1 MCTENELKEISFHN
15 ILFVLNMTRDL
26 IVENCLIALCASV
39 VCCHGYMQELEH
51 RRKAERAAHAAMNG
65 PKALAF
71 EYAGPDYEVRFYV
84 TTATTFLSVFGSIL
98 STYVRRYITIVLICL
113 VF

>member
-1 MCTENELKEISFHN
+1 M
-15 ILFVLNMTRDL
+15 VR
-26 IVENCLIALCASV
+26 NCLITLCASV
-39 VCCHGYMQELEH
+39 VCCHDYVQELEH

-71 EYAGPDYEVRFYV
+71 EYAGPDYEVRVYV
-84 TTATTFLSVFGSIL
+84 TTETTFLLVIGRISSTCLGIL
-98 STYVRRYITIVLICL
+98 LLICI